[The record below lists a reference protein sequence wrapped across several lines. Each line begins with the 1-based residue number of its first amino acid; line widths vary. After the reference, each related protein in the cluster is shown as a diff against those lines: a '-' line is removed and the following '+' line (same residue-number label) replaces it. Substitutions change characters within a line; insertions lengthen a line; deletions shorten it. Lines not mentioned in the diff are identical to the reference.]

1 VADASH
7 ELRTR
12 VTLLSTPAQLMRRAL
27 HAGADPHLARGELDG
42 LVKDTAAL
50 TEVLDDLLL
59 AADPGAET
67 GGAVVD
73 LVEMARQVAAST
85 TPAAQAR
92 GISRRALTA
101 PPWRFRLA
109 RRSATGDNR
118 AVTTRS
124 GTPTPKFDCR

>member
-101 PPWRFRLA
+101 PPWRFGSRVAL
-109 RRSATGDNR
+109 RRAIT
-118 AVTTRS
+118 AL
-124 GTPTPKFDCR
+124 